1 MQGKIL
7 SPQLIIS
14 DDGKRYEYDKNDV
27 VNLGNKDL
35 AVLTGSQVDL

>member
-7 SPQLIIS
+7 STQLIIG

-27 VNLGNKDL
+27 ENLGGKDL
-35 AVLTGSQVDL
+35 ALLTGSK

>member
-7 SPQLIIS
+7 NPQLIIG

-27 VNLGNKDL
+27 VNLDGKDL
-35 AVLTGSQVDL
+35 ALLTTSK